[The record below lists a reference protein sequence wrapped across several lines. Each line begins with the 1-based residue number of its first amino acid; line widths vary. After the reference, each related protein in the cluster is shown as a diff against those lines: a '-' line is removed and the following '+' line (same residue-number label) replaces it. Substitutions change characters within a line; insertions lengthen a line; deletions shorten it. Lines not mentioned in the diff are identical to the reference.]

1 MKKISLS
8 EYKNPIRY
16 FRFLAILIKEKNKN
30 IDDFFYD
37 ELDKTPSSFWK
48 ALNGNVRLS
57 TANNLLKIICDYFGY
72 KIPTDEVIDE
82 LEEILNKVYYS
93 IYYKLTTNFEE
104 ELILLNKF
112 GVLSEIKLIQG
123 DIDFQ
128 YEINNS
134 SSLTENKDT
143 DVYENPVDLKMAIS
157 FYVNKIQI
165 LKKLAELSDEELELF
180 PKFLM
185 NVRINNIENYLKIV
199 KFSITN
205 YFQK

>member
-1 MKKISLS
+1 MTLPLWGPVLHTQDWKNFYLREEKIMLSGISASLIEVVATKIFTGQNKSMEKDILLRSVLS
-8 EYKNPIRY
+8 ECKGNLDFIK
-16 FRFLAILIKEKNKN
+16 LIKKDAVNKEYKKSLR
-30 IDDFFYD
+30 IFA
-37 ELDKTPSSFWK
+37 KS
-48 ALNGNVRLS
+48 LNNE
-57 TANNLLKIICDYFGY
+57 FGQ
-72 KIPTDEVIDE
+72 
-82 LEEILNKVYYS
+82 
-93 IYYKLTTNFEE
+93 
-104 ELILLNKF
+104 LILLNKF

-199 KFSITN
+199 KSSIAN

>member
-1 MKKISLS
+1 MLS
-8 EYKNPIRY
+8 EISASLIGVVATKIFTGQNKSMEKDILLRSVLSECKGNLD
-16 FRFLAILIKEKNKN
+16 FIKLIKK
-30 IDDFFYD
+30 D
-37 ELDKTPSSFWK
+37 
-48 ALNGNVRLS
+48 ALNKEYKKSLRIFAKSL
-57 TANNLLKIICDYFGY
+57 NNEFGQ
-72 KIPTDEVIDE
+72 
-82 LEEILNKVYYS
+82 
-93 IYYKLTTNFEE
+93 
-104 ELILLNKF
+104 LILLNKF

-199 KFSITN
+199 KSSIAN